1 MKSFDELLAAD
12 IAQYEGG
19 HDDLIFQAPA
29 LYRLLVD
36 LLDDPR
42 LPGRLRPLLLAAIA
56 YFILPADVYPEDLH
70 GPYGYLDDI
79 YLCAFVADR
88 VRQTLGEAILLE
100 NWDGEA
106 PLPEL
111 LDDVLA
117 MRDELIELGWEKVL
131 SYIGFDH
138 LVHE

>member
-1 MKSFDELLAAD
+1 M
-12 IAQYEGG
+12 
-19 HDDLIFQAPA
+19 
-29 LYRLLVD
+29 D

-70 GPYGYLDDI
+70 GPYGYIDDL

-88 VRQTLGEAILLE
+88 VRGTLGESILLE

-117 MRDELIELGWEKVL
+117 MKDEVIEAGWGRVL
-131 SYIGFDH
+131 KYIGFDH
-138 LVHE
+138 LTHK